1 MTLASI
7 RRSRDERLQ
16 CNHSN
21 PEEDSDHESAGAKLR
36 MVLPDSEA
44 EEEDD
49 AGGGALPAGSPGCG
63 DTDERD

>member
-1 MTLASI
+1 
-7 RRSRDERLQ
+7 
-16 CNHSN
+16 
-21 PEEDSDHESAGAKLR
+21 

-49 AGGGALPAGSPGCG
+49 AGGGALPAGSPGYG